1 MKKTFILLTLLCL
14 LCFLG
19 GIAFAQKTDE
29 TAIKAVIEKETVSWM
44 AADAEGWANCWKISP
59 YTRVFVSETNGK
71 THVVTPDMMTNNK
84 QYMGGGGK
92 SDNSNYNIVITN
104 TTAWATYDQVKTGD
118 KGDKS
123 YSHEVRMLE
132 KIAGSW
138 KIVAECVFHYDPDRK
153 D

>member
-1 MKKTFILLTLLCL
+1 MGYGKTPFFHHQNYFYLTEFFTITDWFNFMKK
-14 LCFLG
+14 
-19 GIAFAQKTDE
+19 
-29 TAIKAVIEKETVSWM
+29 
-44 AADAEGWANCWKISP
+44 P
-59 YTRVFVSETNGK
+59 
-71 THVVTPDMMTNNK
+71 
-84 QYMGGGGK
+84 
-92 SDNSNYNIVITN
+92 
-104 TTAWATYDQVKTGD
+104 WATYDQVKTSD